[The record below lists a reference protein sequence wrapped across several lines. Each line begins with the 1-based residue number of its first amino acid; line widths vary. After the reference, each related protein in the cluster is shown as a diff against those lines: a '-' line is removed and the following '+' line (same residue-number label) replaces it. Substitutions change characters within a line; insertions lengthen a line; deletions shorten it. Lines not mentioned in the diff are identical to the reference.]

1 MKAKTL
7 WTLAT
12 AFFMAMSLASCGGDD
27 NSNDP
32 NDPGNP
38 DNPSTGT
45 EGLDK
50 ESQEIIEKYADY
62 RLWIGH
68 WQRMDKES
76 DGWVFMSG
84 GNAWRLYYDDTD
96 GYTTWRYLPDTNTLV
111 TTTGSWSW
119 TIDYQEYEEWGGTT
133 PSEHFYGYS
142 RDWWSDP
149 NDELLVGTWVNGET
163 GAKLTFTASGRL
175 SMEYGGN
182 TYSGSS
188 DISQDVPRSWEDSYK
203 EEAVARNIDMRG
215 ESLAAYLFVTEL
227 DGYKLTVED
236 CELYMDEAPS
246 HQVFEGTY
254 IFSAY
259 VE

>member
-1 MKAKTL
+1 
-7 WTLAT
+7 
-12 AFFMAMSLASCGGDD
+12 MAMSLASCGGDD
-27 NSNDP
+27 ENNSNP
-32 NDPGNP
+32 NDPDNP

-50 ESQEIIEKYADY
+50 ESQEIIEKYADF
-62 RLWIGH
+62 REWIGRWEYTGAANYLPDWIFMPDGTVFRDDSGWTSGGDVFGS
-68 WQRMDKES
+68 WQYDKES
-76 DGWVFMSG
+76 KTLATTLNWTWEITIQTPTAWSG
-84 GNAWRLYYDDTD
+84 IRPGN
-96 GYTTWRYLPDTNTLV
+96 GNT
-111 TTTGSWSW
+111 
-119 TIDYQEYEEWGGTT
+119 
-133 PSEHFYGYS
+133 YS
-142 RDWWSDP
+142 YARGWWSDP

-203 EEAVARNIDMRG
+203 EEAVARNIDMSG